1 VPAETTQR
9 VEEANGEA
17 WRRMVAAQ
25 PVLVDVVPLGQFDPG
40 LGSQTVTH
48 AGPPLTPGRM
58 VGAMQGA
65 VMAAALFEGWTKDPG
80 EALRML
86 ATGEIGLVANHDLG
100 GVGGVAGVLSPNMQV

>member
-1 VPAETTQR
+1 MTRP
-9 VEEANGEA
+9 
-17 WRRMVAAQ
+17 W
-25 PVLVDVVPLGQFDPG
+25 VPLGQFDPG